1 MAFIVGAYFVLNNFL
16 IKHIPEIVFSLIAII
31 IILVEPYLIYLERA
45 ISSLIG
51 GTKIRQQPSFFEAIR
66 LDSFIVFILLI
77 IVLLPLIKK
86 YLMTYLERILISEN
100 LTFYLI
106 IIFVGIYFYYLLV
119 YRRHYSR
126 N

>member
-45 ISSLIG
+45 INSLIG

-77 IVLLPLIKK
+77 IVLLPLVKK
-86 YLMTYLERILISEN
+86 YLMNYLERILISEN